1 MLTVEEEAPDW
12 AAEKMTYVYG
22 TDAWREI
29 YEARQRKVITTD
41 QATTKYVKL
50 YASRLKALGYEHVI
64 DREIRDKAF
73 EGRLRYFLLFA
84 TQHHIGVKIMRKAF
98 DTVTGAAAYQATLF
112 RRERTEE

>member
-12 AAEKMTYVYG
+12 AAEKMTHVYG

-29 YEARQRKVITTD
+29 YEARLRKEITTD

-50 YASRLKALGYEHVI
+50 YAGRLKTLGYEHVI
-64 DREIRDKAF
+64 DREIRDNAF

-84 TQHHIGVKIMRKAF
+84 TQHDIGVKIMRKAF
-98 DTVTGAAAYQATLF
+98 DTVTGAAAYQTTFF